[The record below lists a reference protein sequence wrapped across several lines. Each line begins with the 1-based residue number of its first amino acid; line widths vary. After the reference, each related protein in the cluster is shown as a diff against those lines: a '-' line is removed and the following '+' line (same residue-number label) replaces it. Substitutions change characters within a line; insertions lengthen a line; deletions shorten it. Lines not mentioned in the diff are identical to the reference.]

1 MAEIDDRHLMTDENL
16 LDHMEAAAARRLHP
30 IFDQLE
36 DFLWQRYVRFDL
48 ETFPIPFDRKAM
60 VEQFFPEE
68 IQARYWE
75 LRGRIYP
82 DLRDRPT
89 NSS

>member
-1 MAEIDDRHLMTDENL
+1 MTEIDDGHLMTDAKL
-16 LDHMEAAAARRLHP
+16 LDIMEAAAARRLHS
-30 IFDQLE
+30 IFDHWE
-36 DFLWQRYVRFDL
+36 DFLWQRHVRFDM

-60 VEQFFPEE
+60 VKKFFPEE
-68 IQARYWE
+68 IQERYWE

-89 NSS
+89 SST